1 MARLSRLVPHLEA
14 HNTGLVLFDALHGYL
29 HPNDRAKQ
37 EFLAERNV
45 LANLQ
50 RLLAG
55 ARKVGMTTFYPCGA
69 HAADGSD
76 TVDRLTET
84 DMDLAPGGD
93 ARRPIRPRFSKG
105 SREAEIAAELAPVD
119 GDVIVPKHRWN
130 AFYQT
135 DLELSLRVRDIG
147 TVVIA
152 GGSTDVGIASTV
164 FAARDMDYGIVV
176 VSDACFSM
184 RGNNNQFFMERVFPR
199 MARVM
204 TVDQAVALMRPAG
217 G

>member
-1 MARLSRLVPHLEA
+1 MARLSRLTSDLQAGV
-14 HNTGLVLFDALHGYL
+14 TGLVLFDALHGYL

-55 ARKVGMTTFYPCGA
+55 ARKAGIATFYPCGA
-69 HAADGSD
+69 HAPDGSD
-76 TVDRLTET
+76 TVDRLTDT
-84 DMDLAPGGD
+84 DMDLATGGG
-93 ARRPIRPRFSKG
+93 AGQPIRPRFSKG
-105 SREAEIAAELAPVD
+105 SRQAEIAAELAPAK
-119 GDVIVPKHRWN
+119 GDVVVPKHRWS

-135 DLELSLRVRDIG
+135 DLEFNLKVRGIG
-147 TVVIA
+147 TIVIA

-164 FAARDMDYGIVV
+164 FAARDMDDGGVV
-176 VSDACFSM
+176 GSDACFSM
-184 RGNNNQFFMERVFPR
+184 RGDNNQFFMERVFPR

-204 TVDQAVALMRPAG
+204 TVDQVIALMRV
-217 G
+217 